1 MWKLKTIMKIIFTIR
16 SEKENISSTLIFG
29 HKIRKINSPKGEVSS
44 KGELVLPLSTAF
56 LFNGA
61 QTGK

>member
-1 MWKLKTIMKIIFTIR
+1 MRIIFTIR
-16 SEKENISSTLIFG
+16 NEKENISSTLISG
-29 HKIRKINSPKGEVSS
+29 HKIREKTSPKGEVSSRGEVSS
-44 KGELVLPLSTAF
+44 KGELTLPLSTAF